1 MVTSQIARTKTK
13 SWAVIVGVVVLA
25 AGLIF
30 AAFAIQKTPVPG
42 TAAPSAT
49 AVAEL
54 EASRLAAEKAAAD
67 AESARLAAAQT
78 AQQEADR
85 LAAEADAARVAAE
98 QAAAEAAAS
107 AEAEAARVA
116 AEQAA
121 AAEAARV
128 EAEQAEREQAAPEE
142 NAVPGDAPETVVLD
156 DGDGYLS
163 ELCGTDG
170 CQDGETDGAPGFSE
184 PTYSDPE
191 ADAQQLKESLGLDRD
206 VTSGELQFM
215 HGCQQGYI
223 PADQCAGFTN

>member
-78 AQQEADR
+78 ALQEADR
-85 LAAEADAARVAAE
+85 LAADAARVAAE
-98 QAAAEAAAS
+98 QAAAEAAS

-142 NAVPGDAPETVVLD
+142 NAGTGDAPETVVLD

-170 CQDGETDGAPGFSE
+170 CQDGETDGAPGFLE
-184 PTYSDPE
+184 PTYSDPQ

>member
-13 SWAVIVGVVVLA
+13 SWAVIVGVLVLA

-54 EASRLAAEKAAAD
+54 ESSRLAAEKAAAD
-67 AESARLAAAQT
+67 AESDRLAAAQT

-85 LAAEADAARVAAE
+85 LANEADAARVAAE
-98 QAAAEAAAS
+98 QAAAEAAS

-121 AAEAARV
+121 AGEAARV
-128 EAEQAEREQAAPEE
+128 EAEQADQQQASTDET
-142 NAVPGDAPETVVLD
+142 AVPGVEPETVVLD

-170 CQDGETDGAPGFSE
+170 CQDGETAGAPGFSE